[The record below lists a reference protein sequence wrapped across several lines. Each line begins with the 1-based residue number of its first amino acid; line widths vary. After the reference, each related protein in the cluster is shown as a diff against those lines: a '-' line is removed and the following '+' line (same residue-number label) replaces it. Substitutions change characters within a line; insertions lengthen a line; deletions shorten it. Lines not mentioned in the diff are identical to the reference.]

1 MSYTSDQISGLD
13 WLYDLRGTFK
23 IAAANLSL
31 GGGYYTTACD
41 GDIRKLAVDNL
52 RSAGIATVI
61 AAGNGAST
69 DAIAAPACISTAISV
84 GATTDSDTPG
94 GADHVAGYSNVSS
107 QIALF
112 APGSTITSSISRWGL
127 SNEERHLNG
136 GAARG
141 RCLGADEIE
150 SAG

>member
-1 MSYTSDQISGLD
+1 M
-13 WLYDLRGTFK
+13 
-23 IAAANLSL
+23 
-31 GGGYYTTACD
+31 
-41 GDIRKLAVDNL
+41 
-52 RSAGIATVI
+52 I

-112 APGSTITSSISRWGL
+112 APGSTITSSIPGGGFQTKNGTSMAAPHVAGAWALMKSKAPDGSVAEIL
-127 SNEERHLNG
+127 SALVATGVSIHDDRPG
-136 GAARG
+136 GAVTKPRIQLDA
-141 RCLGADEIE
+141 AI
-150 SAG
+150 SALSPPETHALYLPLIMSGP